1 MPPASAL
8 VGLAPV
14 VCFLAALLLLDSYKL
29 VRPRLVVGVVVAG
42 MAAGVV
48 AYLANG
54 AILEATQVPFTG
66 YTRYGAPLLEELL
79 KGLVVVALVRSHR
92 IGFLV
97 DAAIL
102 GFAVGTG
109 FALVENLQY
118 LRLYPDAGLGTWV
131 VRGFGTALMH
141 GGATAIVA
149 MGGVAL
155 VERAG
160 PVAAYLPG
168 YGVAVLLHAAFNH
181 FFLSP
186 LASTIGIALAMP
198 PLLYLAFERSE
209 KALGA
214 WLGKG
219 FDADAEMLELINSGR
234 LSDSPVGR
242 YLHSLKDKFQG
253 PVVAD
258 VLCYLRLHTELALR
272 AKGILLMRDNGFET
286 TIDAATRAKFTELT
300 YLEGSIGRTGLLAL
314 QPVLHMSHRDLWQMY
329 MLGR

>member
-1 MPPASAL
+1 
-8 VGLAPV
+8 
-14 VCFLAALLLLDSYKL
+14 
-29 VRPRLVVGVVVAG
+29 
-42 MAAGVV
+42 
-48 AYLANG
+48 
-54 AILEATQVPFTG
+54 
-66 YTRYGAPLLEELL
+66 
-79 KGLVVVALVRSHR
+79 
-92 IGFLV
+92 
-97 DAAIL
+97 
-102 GFAVGTG
+102 
-109 FALVENLQY
+109 VENLQY
-118 LRLYPDAGLGTWV
+118 LRMYPDAGLGTWV

-168 YGVAVLLHAAFNH
+168 YGVAVLLHSVFNH

-186 LASTIGIALAMP
+186 LASTIGIALVMP

-272 AKGILLMRDNGFET
+272 AKGILLMRDNGFEV
-286 TIDAATRAKFTELT
+286 TIDEATRAKFTEMT